1 MVKLSSVSY
10 RACIVACLM
19 GVFMASTAGAVT
31 PHGAATSSQAAK
43 HLASQQFNISIT
55 KRGRPLLISSVM
67 VSKAGAADEASWKE
81 ISYVRSCTTN
91 NGVASR
97 TPGTVRIGI
106 RFGIRRDLQRAG
118 AFVVTVLRRTLI
130 GMHTVTSVNGCK
142 VTFPTV
148 ASRTA
153 SFIVPA
159 QGGSRDVSGAGGF
172 RVVVTRI

>member
-1 MVKLSSVSY
+1 MVKLSSASY

-19 GVFMASTAGAVT
+19 GVFSTAGAAT
-31 PHGAATSSQAAK
+31 PQGTATNSQAAQ

-67 VSKAGAADEASWKE
+67 VSKAGAVGASWKE

-91 NGVASR
+91 NGVASM

-106 RFGIRRDLQRAG
+106 RFGIRRALQRAG
-118 AFVVTVLRRTLI
+118 AFVVTVRRRTLT
-130 GMHTVTSVNGCK
+130 GMHMARVKGCK

-148 ASRTA
+148 VSRTA

-172 RVVVTRI
+172 RVMVTRI